1 MACGDFCIKSTSS
14 VHLRDLDELVSSFN
28 EERIAID
35 MKNRK
40 LVSGNCPTRDRIE
53 YMSVGTLSST
63 NEQEVASF
71 EERFDGTVIEGPIK
85 HEVAFDSTLESE
97 SDPGIDI
104 QYSKNSL
111 NLISELCDSLI
122 TASLPNNSKYCV
134 SQLSRN
140 ETWASPIDYATGKLE
155 PAYGQTMLPS
165 EGDRP
170 AKGSSCSRGYATQ
183 NTATLQASPLMIK
196 MNFAMNKS
204 NDGIT
209 APLVMELSETE
220 ADKEAENNSNEQIG
234 DYADQ
239 MPLDSCPQPIAA
251 ISRMQQ
257 MLERISL
264 PLGRGAITNRTAK
277 DRDCVSSDDSLQ
289 STSACE
295 IGIIYCISSKVDHS
309 FYPTLITQASCLF
322 NGRPCNRGRLYSML

>member
-1 MACGDFCIKSTSS
+1 MARGDFCTRSTSS
-14 VHLRDLDELVSSFN
+14 VHLRDLDKLVSSFN
-28 EERIAID
+28 EERRAVD

-40 LVSGNCPTRDRIE
+40 LVSEDCPTRDRIE

-71 EERFDGTVIEGPIK
+71 EERFDGTVIEGAIK
-85 HEVAFDSTLESE
+85 NEVAFDTTLESE

-104 QYSKNSL
+104 QYSTNSL
-111 NLISELCDSLI
+111 NLISELCDRLI
-122 TASLPNNSKYCV
+122 TASLPNNNSV
-134 SQLSRN
+134 SQPSRN
-140 ETWASPIDYATGKLE
+140 ETLATSIANATRKLE
-155 PAYGQTMLPS
+155 LAYDQTMLSP

-183 NTATLQASPLMIK
+183 NTATMQVSPLMIRT
-196 MNFAMNKS
+196 NVAMNKS

-209 APLVMELSETE
+209 APLGMELSKTE
-220 ADKEAENNSNEQIG
+220 ADKEAENNSTKQIG

-251 ISRMQQ
+251 ISRMQE
-257 MLERISL
+257 MLERIS
-264 PLGRGAITNRTAK
+264 PALGRGAITNQRTAE
-277 DRDCVSSDDSLQ
+277 DRDSVSSDDSWQ

-295 IGIIYCISSKVDHS
+295 IGI
-309 FYPTLITQASCLF
+309 
-322 NGRPCNRGRLYSML
+322 M

>member
-1 MACGDFCIKSTSS
+1 MARGDFCTKSTSS
-14 VHLRDLDELVSSFN
+14 VHLRDLDKLVSSFN
-28 EERIAID
+28 EERRAVD

-40 LVSGNCPTRDRIE
+40 LVSGDYPTRDRIE

-63 NEQEVASF
+63 DEQEVASF
-71 EERFDGTVIEGPIK
+71 EERFDGTVIAGAIK

-111 NLISELCDSLI
+111 NLISELCDRLI
-122 TASLPNNSKYCV
+122 TASLPNNSKHCV
-134 SQLSRN
+134 SQPSWN
-140 ETWASPIDYATGKLE
+140 ETWATPIANATRKLE
-155 PAYGQTMLPS
+155 PAYDQTMLSP
-165 EGDRP
+165 EGDGP
-170 AKGSSCSRGYATQ
+170 AKGSSCSRGYSTQ
-183 NTATLQASPLMIK
+183 NTATLQVSPLMIK
-196 MNFAMNKS
+196 TNVAMNKW

-209 APLVMELSETE
+209 APLGMELSKTE
-220 ADKEAENNSNEQIG
+220 ADKEAENSSNKQIG

-257 MLERISL
+257 MLERIS
-264 PLGRGAITNRTAK
+264 PALGRGTIKNQRTAE

-295 IGIIYCISSKVDHS
+295 IGI
-309 FYPTLITQASCLF
+309 
-322 NGRPCNRGRLYSML
+322 M